1 MNLVGKIF
9 VVLIF
14 VMSLVF
20 MSFAIMVYSAHINWR
35 EVVENSTATPD
46 KPLGL
51 KLQVQKARQENDQLK
66 AELDELTKRLD
77 SEIAAK
83 RAQLTKLEAERDDLK
98 RELDQRLQ
106 ELTALTQQEREAVAA
121 MQAAH
126 QTLAART
133 TEVTALRADVQQ
145 ALKDR
150 HDSLIRLVSR
160 TDELHQTANEL
171 RTLKD
176 QSLVLAQDL
185 AKAREVLAKFNL
197 KGDPAA
203 YQDQPPQVE
212 GVVLA
217 VPGNNLIEIS
227 LGSDDGLAKGHRL
240 EVFRMTGGQGKYL
253 GRVEVVRTDP
263 DCSVCQIVPEFS
275 RGPIQQ
281 GDRVASKLE

>member
-20 MSFAIMVYSAHINWR
+20 MSFTVMVLSAHKNWR
-35 EVVENSTATPD
+35 DVVENTTATPD

-51 KLQVQKARQENDQLK
+51 KLQLQNARQENDRLK
-66 AELDELTKRLD
+66 AERDDLTKQLD
-77 SEIAAK
+77 AEIAAK
-83 RAQLTKLEAERDDLK
+83 RAQLTKLESERDDLR
-98 RELDQRLQ
+98 RELDQRMQ
-106 ELTALTQQEREAVAA
+106 ELTALTQQERDAIAA

-133 TEVTALRADVQQ
+133 NEVNSLRTEVQQ
-145 ALKDR
+145 AQKDR
-150 HDSLIRLVSR
+150 HESLIRLVSR
-160 TDELHQTANEL
+160 TDELQQTANEL

-176 QSLVLAQDL
+176 QSTVLAQDL

-197 KGDPAA
+197 KPDPGA
-203 YQDQPPQVE
+203 YQDQTPQVE

-217 VPGNNLIEIS
+217 APGNNLIEIS
-227 LGSDDGLAKGHRL
+227 LGSDDGLTKGHHL
-240 EVFRMTGGQGKYL
+240 EVFRLAGGEGKYL
-253 GRVEVVRTDP
+253 GRVEVVRTEP
-263 DCSVCQIVPEFS
+263 ARAVCQILPEFN

>member
-51 KLQVQKARQENDQLK
+51 KLQVQNARQENDRLK

-83 RAQLTKLEAERDDLK
+83 RAQLAKLEAERDDLK
-98 RELDQRLQ
+98 RELDQRMQ

-133 TEVTALRADVQQ
+133 NEVNTLRADLQQ
-145 ALKDR
+145 AQQDR

-176 QSLVLAQDL
+176 QSTVLAQDL

-197 KGDPAA
+197 KGEPGA
-203 YQDQPPQVE
+203 YLDQPPQVE

-217 VPGNNLIEIS
+217 APGNNLVEIS

-240 EVFRMTGGQGKYL
+240 EVFRLAGGEGKYL
-253 GRVEVVRTDP
+253 GRVEVIRTEP
-263 DCSVCQIVPEFS
+263 DRAVCQIVPEYN